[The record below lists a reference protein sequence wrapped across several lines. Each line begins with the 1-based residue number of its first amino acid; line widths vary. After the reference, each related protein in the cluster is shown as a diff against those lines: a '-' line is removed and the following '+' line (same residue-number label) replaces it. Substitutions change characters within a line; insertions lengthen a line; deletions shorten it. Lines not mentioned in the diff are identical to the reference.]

1 LWKKFKIKNFGWLSI
16 NRRKKLRKHP
26 ELRKLKYIEKNDK
39 KDADNWNRIKKII
52 VKFIN
57 TLKVFIIYKFK
68 IKLIIKRVPVKY
80 S

>member
-1 LWKKFKIKNFGWLSI
+1 MKKISNKKFFGWLNI